1 MSKIEELY
9 PKDLNFDFFYYWLSL
24 IENEEEINHLLNF
37 CYENRVRDIVSCAT
51 LAIDKTQ
58 PVIID
63 YADCSTPKNM
73 SLRRP
78 I

>member
-37 CYENRVRDIVSCAT
+37 CYENRVRDTASCAN
-51 LAIDKTQ
+51 LGIDKT
-58 PVIID
+58 
-63 YADCSTPKNM
+63 
-73 SLRRP
+73 
-78 I
+78 